1 MNTKYFEA
9 PNFMKKWSAVILT
22 ASLVLVTIFPA
33 LTLAVNTPT
42 LFIDTISD
50 PISGPHSPDEVFSCD
65 VNPLYNPVTI
75 TGHGVGSAPP
85 GNIDQYG
92 VIIDWGD
99 STTSIANST
108 FTPNSGHGDFTFT
121 FTDTHQLTTNGTSNI
136 IIKLFHQNGSGNDNQ
151 IDATV
156 SISPCVFVPPPNT
169 GGIAITK
176 VIDNT
181 GGGTKVESDFSAMV
195 TGGNPSQTSFNLS
208 PNPINVS
215 VDAGVE
221 YSVTETANLSYT
233 TGYSAGCSGTVAQQ
247 QTVSCVI
254 TNTFTPTPPGIL
266 HVVKVITN
274 DDGATSTAEYF
285 SFQVDGGVVTA
296 FEADG
301 QNDIAVD
308 PGTYSVT
315 EVTTSGYT
323 ASYSNCT
330 DVAIDSGEEATCT
343 ITNNDNEVIPP
354 PTEDT
359 LPLCTDGVDNDD
371 DQLIDLA
378 DPDCSTFIPKLTVTK
393 IVDGGLKVVA
403 DFALFVDL
411 GSITSGVQA
420 SSTVGVH
427 IVSETAVANYIG
439 VISGDCASNGSVTLA
454 AGDAKSCTITN
465 TFVQPSQCSDGV
477 DNTDP
482 EDTLADASDPGCWT
496 DPNDSSTYSAS
507 DNDETD
513 PSDVCPND
521 SGIQTSTD
529 QCTPPPTPPAPPTTP
544 PATSP
549 TIGTGRS
556 GDFRNPPGQ
565 VLGASTVG
573 P

>member
-1 MNTKYFEA
+1 
-9 PNFMKKWSAVILT
+9 
-22 ASLVLVTIFPA
+22 
-33 LTLAVNTPT
+33 
-42 LFIDTISD
+42 
-50 PISGPHSPDEVFSCD
+50 
-65 VNPLYNPVTI
+65 
-75 TGHGVGSAPP
+75 
-85 GNIDQYG
+85 
-92 VIIDWGD
+92 
-99 STTSIANST
+99 
-108 FTPNSGHGDFTFT
+108 
-121 FTDTHQLTTNGTSNI
+121 
-136 IIKLFHQNGSGNDNQ
+136 
-151 IDATV
+151 
-156 SISPCVFVPPPNT
+156 
-169 GGIAITK
+169 
-176 VIDNT
+176 
-181 GGGTKVESDFSAMV
+181 
-195 TGGNPSQTSFNLS
+195 
-208 PNPINVS
+208 
-215 VDAGVE
+215 
-221 YSVTETANLSYT
+221 
-233 TGYSAGCSGTVAQQ
+233 
-247 QTVSCVI
+247 
-254 TNTFTPTPPGIL
+254 
-266 HVVKVITN
+266 
-274 DDGATSTAEYF
+274 
-285 SFQVDGGVVTA
+285 
-296 FEADG
+296 
-301 QNDIAVD
+301 
-308 PGTYSVT
+308 
-315 EVTTSGYT
+315 
-323 ASYSNCT
+323 
-330 DVAIDSGEEATCT
+330 
-343 ITNNDNEVIPP
+343 
-354 PTEDT
+354 

-427 IVSETAVANYIG
+427 IVSETAVANYTG

-573 P
+573 QVLGESCGLYMDKFIRSGRKNDVAQVKSLQTFLNKWMNSGLPITGYYGPLTLGALNAFQTKYANEVLTPWGLTRPTGIAYLTTLRQINMLECPELMLQIPTLIEWSKNPNAPK